1 MRNFTLSQS
10 KFFRLISLVLLFITS
25 VSSFAQICGTPGADG
40 PVAITGSV
48 NTYYPIAGNRTLPVG
63 SLSIVLGA
71 VPATDQHK
79 NNFGTTPIS
88 VGDLILIIQMQ
99 DATINS
105 SNDASYGSGTTYSG
119 PDVKG
124 GTGFTD
130 IGNSGIFEYVIATSN
145 VPLAGGNLTF
155 KGTGPNGGAFNSFYN
170 ADATGLR
177 GKRTFQV
184 IRVPQYSNLTLKS
197 DITTPPFNGVAGG
210 VIAFNVSGF
219 FDFNRMKIDGNAR
232 GFRGGFS
239 PKAASGANNATT
251 YVGLATNTA
260 ISCKGEGIAG
270 TPKYMWDG
278 FNQVTNATEGLPV
291 GSSGRGAAANAGGGG
306 NDHNTGGGG
315 GGNGGYGGLG
325 GYGWQGYAGGDRYD
339 NGGLTGG
346 GRPGFKSFPMPTAAA
361 TPSLTRL
368 IMGGGGGAGDANDA
382 VDGVKGGVGGAI
394 VLINAGVIQ
403 GVGLIEANGGDGAP
417 GIYGSSPDGAGGA
430 GAGGTVLLNISNSSS
445 GTITINAKGGKGG
458 NTERDTNNEHGP
470 GGGGGGGIIR
480 HNLVGTVTTYTDV
493 SKGLSGMT
501 TGATSGTTAHGAMPG
516 SDGHVSTFVTSDL
529 PANLQVNSSC
539 FPRLET
545 TVKSSSNK
553 KVCNSVGEKVSYEI
567 QIKNIGVGNAAGVV
581 LDFDFPNGIEFD
593 SAIATYSV
601 DASGP
606 TGNLTNTATGNNPL
620 FGGFNIA
627 KDGVVTIILT
637 GKIVTSIAADTY
649 SSNAQALYLDPTRT
663 SVNRQITAL
672 TYAYNSVNKNY
683 EGASQAPVPG
693 FNFNGTG
700 TADDDIVILALPN
713 APTASVTTQASCTT
727 PTGTIKVSSP
737 ANGTNI
743 KYTLTGT
750 NPVTAPINNS
760 TGTFSGL
767 VAGKYK
773 VTTTDPQGCTSLPS
787 NEMTVDA
794 ILGAPTTIGVSICQ
808 GDSGGVL
815 TATSSSCS
823 SNDINWFA
831 DAVGGLALFKGA
843 SFTPTLTDRTTVR
856 TIIYYASCP
865 LSTCRAAANFVI
877 KPKPTITNTVPASR
891 CDAGTLTLGA
901 TASSGTINW
910 YTAATGGTFL
920 TTGTTYATPSLSTTT
935 SYYVDATDNGC
946 TTGTRTEVK
955 ATINTTPTINSTT
968 EGSNCGPGAVALLAT
983 ASSGATIDWY
993 TTLTGGSSLYT
1004 GGSFTPTLSTTTTYY
1019 VGATIVSTGCTSTSR
1034 IAVTAVINN
1043 PSTITLTSGTQNPA
1057 VCAGAAIPMTV
1068 YTFGGSATNAIVT
1081 NLPIGL
1087 DFKVDP
1093 DAKTVTI
1100 SGTPTTNGTYSIT
1113 TVGHTAPCSAVTIM
1127 GKVTVNSLPATPT
1140 ISPSSTAPIC
1150 FGGNIVLTSSTASG
1164 YQWYK
1169 DGVAISGATGNTY
1182 SAVASGTYTVVTS
1195 NANCSS
1201 LVSQGRTVTV
1211 NPKPTVSITG
1221 NLTAC
1226 LTTTLSAVSD
1236 ASSSTYVW
1244 YKDNLVI
1251 AGQTSSSLVVNADGD
1266 YKVKVK
1272 NTSTGCEQT
1281 SSVSTVK
1288 VSDTQKPVKPVLAD
1302 ATGECSVTVTAPTTT
1317 DSCKGTITGTT
1328 SDPLAYST
1336 QGTYTITWSF
1346 DDGNGN
1352 TETATQKV
1360 IVKDTQKPTK
1370 PVLADA
1376 TGECSVTVTAPTTTD
1391 SCKGT
1396 ITGTTS
1402 DPLAYSTQGTYTITW
1417 SFDDGNG
1424 NTETATQKV
1433 IVKDTQKPTKPVLAD
1448 ATGECS
1454 VTVTAPTTTDSCKGT
1469 ITGTTSDP
1477 LAYSTQG

>member
-25 VSSFAQICGTPGADG
+25 IPSFAQICGTPGADG

-48 NTYYPIAGNRTLPVG
+48 NTYYPIAGNRTLPEG

-119 PDVKG
+119 PDGKG

-145 VPLAGGNLTF
+145 VPLTGGNLTF

-177 GKRTFQV
+177 GKRTFQI

-219 FDFNRMKIDGNAR
+219 FDFGGMKIDGNAR

-251 YVGLATNTA
+251 YVGVATNTA

-278 FNQVTNATEGLPV
+278 FNQVINATEGLPV

-346 GRPGFKSFPMPTAAA
+346 GRPGFKSFPMLTSTS

-394 VLINAGVIQ
+394 VLINAGVVQ

-445 GTITINAKGGKGG
+445 GTITISAKGGKGG

-480 HNLVGTVTTYTDV
+480 HNLVGTVITKTDV

-501 TGATSGTTAHGAMPG
+501 TGANSGNTTAHGAMPG

-539 FPRLET
+539 FPRLEI

-553 KVCNSVGEKVSYEI
+553 TVCNSVGEKVSYEI
-567 QIKNIGVGNAAGVV
+567 QIKNAGVGNAAGVV
-581 LDFDFPNGIEFD
+581 LDFTFPNGIEFD
-593 SAIATYSV
+593 SAIAAYSV

-606 TGNLTNTATGNNPL
+606 AGTLTNTATGNNPI

-627 KDGVVTIILT
+627 KDGVVTITLT
-637 GKIVTSIAADTY
+637 GKIVTSIAAGTY
-649 SSNAQALYLDPTRT
+649 DSKAQALYLDPTRT
-663 SVNRQITAL
+663 SVNRQITAS
-672 TYAYNSVNKNY
+672 TNASISANKNY

-693 FNFNGTG
+693 FNFNGAG
-700 TADDDIVILALPN
+700 TEDDIIILALPN

-743 KYTLTGT
+743 RYTLTGT

-794 ILGAPTTIGVSICQ
+794 ISGAPTTIGVSICQ
-808 GDSGGVL
+808 GDPSAAL
-815 TATSSSCS
+815 TATSTSCN
-823 SNDINWFA
+823 SNDIEWFA
-831 DAVGGLALFKGA
+831 NALGGEALFKGS
-843 SFTPTLTDRTTVR
+843 SFIPTLTDRTTVR

-920 TTGTTYATPSLSTTT
+920 TTGTTYDTPNLSTTT

-946 TTGTRTEVK
+946 TTGARTEVK

-968 EGSNCGPGAVALLAT
+968 EGSNCGPGTVQLLAT
-983 ASSGATIDWY
+983 ASAGATIYWY
-993 TTLTGGSSLYT
+993 NSLTGGTLLKT
-1004 GGSFTPTLSTTTTYY
+1004 GGDFTTPNLTATTTYY
-1019 VGATIVSTGCTSTSR
+1019 VGATITSSGCTSTSR

-1043 PSTITLTSGTQNPA
+1043 PSTISLTSGTQNSA
-1057 VCAGAAIPMTV
+1057 VCAGSAIPTTV
-1068 YTFGGSATNAIVT
+1068 YTFGGSATNAIVK
-1081 NLPIGL
+1081 NLPTGL

-1100 SGTPTTNGTYSIT
+1100 SGIPTTNGTSYSIT
-1113 TVGHTAPCSAVTIM
+1113 TVGHTTPCSAVTIM
-1127 GKVTVNSLPATPT
+1127 GEVTVNSLPATPT
-1140 ISPSSTAPIC
+1140 LTIKQPTCGVSGTLTINNYNATTQYSVDNATFA
-1150 FGGNIVLTSSTASG
+1150 VLTSATFNVSAGTHTVVAKDATSLCSSVTATSG
-1164 YQWYK
+1164 S
-1169 DGVAISGATGNTY
+1169 INATPAVP
-1182 SAVASGTYTVVTS
+1182 SAPTVVVTAESCSAAARNILSVYDANLTYTSTPLGLAVGTGGV
-1195 NANCSS
+1195 
-1201 LVSQGRTVTV
+1201 
-1211 NPKPTVSITG
+1211 ITG
-1221 NLTAC
+1221 
-1226 LTTTLSAVSD
+1226 
-1236 ASSSTYVW
+1236 
-1244 YKDNLVI
+1244 
-1251 AGQTSSSLVVNADGD
+1251 G
-1266 YKVKVK
+1266 
-1272 NTSTGCEQT
+1272 STGT
-1281 SSVSTVK
+1281 S
-1288 VSDTQKPVKPVLAD
+1288 
-1302 ATGECSVTVTAPTTT
+1302 
-1317 DSCKGTITGTT
+1317 
-1328 SDPLAYST
+1328 
-1336 QGTYTITWSF
+1336 YTITAKNSSQCSATSASF
-1346 DDGNGN
+1346 TYNGN
-1352 TETATQKV
+1352 AQLAV
-1360 IVKDTQKPTK
+1360 PSAPT
-1370 PVLADA
+1370 VA
-1376 TGECSVTVTAPTTTD
+1376 VTAE
-1391 SCKGT
+1391 SCSAAARN
-1396 ITGTTS
+1396 ILS
-1402 DPLAYSTQGTYTITW
+1402 VYDANLTY
-1417 SFDDGNG
+1417 
-1424 NTETATQKV
+1424 
-1433 IVKDTQKPTKPVLAD
+1433 
-1448 ATGECS
+1448 
-1454 VTVTAPTTTDSCKGT
+1454 
-1469 ITGTTSDP
+1469 
-1477 LAYSTQG
+1477 